1 LTDAMTASRKASRAG
16 ENPQP
21 SRPTA
26 GGAGAG
32 CEYRGGG
39 GGGPTGA
46 TAAAASRRGG
56 GGPGRRT
63 ARKSVLSAT
72 EMTADHQGWSSVAI
86 ESRCVLEI
94 GVNFT
99 VGVNCGMARIAMALR
114 CAGWRQQSPTRRK
127 SWLQAYTPTTR
138 IPQTYGHRLLAGFAW
153 SGMHRWVRAA
163 RLTTNKTLG
172 SRKAPPTIM
181 LVLRLWREA
190 RGRAWRGPKK

>member
-1 LTDAMTASRKASRAG
+1 LRPRAAPNPAGGWLTDAMTASRKASRAG

-138 IPQTYGHRLLAGFAW
+138 IPQTLYTRDGVLSRRWELLEVW
-153 SGMHRWVRAA
+153 RAA
-163 RLTTNKTLG
+163 TTV
-172 SRKAPPTIM
+172 RPP
-181 LVLRLWREA
+181 V
-190 RGRAWRGPKK
+190 G